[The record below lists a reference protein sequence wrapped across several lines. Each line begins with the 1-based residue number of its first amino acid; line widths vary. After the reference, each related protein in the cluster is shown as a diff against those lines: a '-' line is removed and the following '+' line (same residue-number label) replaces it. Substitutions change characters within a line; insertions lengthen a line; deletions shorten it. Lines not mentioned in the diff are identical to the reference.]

1 MSYYFL
7 VVILINLLF
16 ITHFNKILTIIKVID
31 SPNQSHK
38 THKENIP
45 AIGGILLFINL
56 LILVTYSFL
65 NKEIFFSNASVLNN
79 TNELIYFFIVYT
91 FFFLKGVFD
100 DVKNINANIKF
111 LLSILFIIFLII
123 FDDKILLKALVFKDL
138 NLEINLSFMKT
149 FFTIFCVW
157 NFRHTKDK
165 IWNMSWRT
173 F

>member
-45 AIGGILLFINL
+45 AIGGILLFINI

-65 NKEIFFSNASVLNN
+65 NKEIFFQ
-79 TNELIYFFIVYT
+79 TH
-91 FFFLKGVFD
+91 
-100 DVKNINANIKF
+100 
-111 LLSILFIIFLII
+111 LF
-123 FDDKILLKALVFKDL
+123 
-138 NLEINLSFMKT
+138 
-149 FFTIFCVW
+149 
-157 NFRHTKDK
+157 
-165 IWNMSWRT
+165 
-173 F
+173 

>member
-45 AIGGILLFINL
+45 AIGGILLFINI

-65 NKEIFFSNASVLNN
+65 NKEIFFSNTSVFNN
-79 TNELIYFFIVYT
+79 TNELVYFFTVYS
-91 FFFLKGVFD
+91 FFFFKGVFD
-100 DVKNINANIKF
+100 ADSFYFSPVRIRQYSTKQWKKITKCNKSMIKF
-111 LLSILFIIFLII
+111 
-123 FDDKILLKALVFKDL
+123 
-138 NLEINLSFMKT
+138 N
-149 FFTIFCVW
+149 
-157 NFRHTKDK
+157 
-165 IWNMSWRT
+165 
-173 F
+173 